1 LPHLSPGRGSRRQT
15 PGQKLK
21 ASVVG
26 RFSTWL
32 LGRRLANREQE
43 RRRIGAFEGVP
54 AMGLD
59 ALGSSAYGPEAAL
72 TVLGPLGAASV
83 AWIGW
88 VMTPIVILLLI
99 LFASYWQTLRAYPN
113 NGGAYIVARENLGT
127 NASLLAAASLMVDY
141 VLNVAVGISAGVGA
155 LVSAVPQLHPYI
167 LPLCLGILGIVAI
180 VNLRGTLDAG
190 RAFALPTYVFVVS
203 FAIIIGAGLYAA
215 WSSGGHPRAVIA
227 PPKLGA
233 TTEAVSAWLFLRAF
247 AAGCTAMTGV
257 EAVSN
262 GMTAFREPSVTYGRR
277 TLTVIVAVLGLLLV
291 GIAYLARCY
300 GIGAMDQT
308 RAGYQ
313 SVLSQLASAA
323 VGSGPLYYVAIGSL
337 LCVLSLSANTSFVDF
352 PRLCRAVAADGF
364 LPAAFAVAGRR
375 LVYSV
380 GILYLAVMAGL
391 LLFVFGGITDAL
403 IPLFAV
409 GAFMTFTLSQ
419 AGMVA
424 HWRRSDAGAR
434 GGHLL
439 VNATGT
445 CTTAAALVVIVIA
458 KFKEGAWITVVVI
471 PAVIFLLKAVH
482 GYYVRMERNVRAS
495 EPVCLA
501 DTRAPIVVVVV
512 ESWNR
517 LALKAVEMALTL
529 SPDVVGVHL
538 SKLAGPEQEERR
550 EALLVQW
557 RNCVEAPARAMGLA
571 SPRLVIVPARY
582 RTIDEPVLKL
592 ARELVSEDRDRRIA
606 VLIPQFVKRHWYQY
620 LLHLNRGRK
629 LRSRLLRCGEP
640 RLAVIDVPW
649 VGET

>member
-1 LPHLSPGRGSRRQT
+1 
-15 PGQKLK
+15 
-21 ASVVG
+21 
-26 RFSTWL
+26 
-32 LGRRLANREQE
+32 
-43 RRRIGAFEGVP
+43 
-54 AMGLD
+54 
-59 ALGSSAYGPEAAL
+59 
-72 TVLGPLGAASV
+72 
-83 AWIGW
+83 
-88 VMTPIVILLLI
+88 
-99 LFASYWQTLRAYPN
+99 
-113 NGGAYIVARENLGT
+113 
-127 NASLLAAASLMVDY
+127 
-141 VLNVAVGISAGVGA
+141 
-155 LVSAVPQLHPYI
+155 
-167 LPLCLGILGIVAI
+167 
-180 VNLRGTLDAG
+180 
-190 RAFALPTYVFVVS
+190 
-203 FAIIIGAGLYAA
+203 
-215 WSSGGHPRAVIA
+215 
-227 PPKLGA
+227 
-233 TTEAVSAWLFLRAF
+233 
-247 AAGCTAMTGV
+247 
-257 EAVSN
+257 
-262 GMTAFREPSVTYGRR
+262 
-277 TLTVIVAVLGLLLV
+277 
-291 GIAYLARCY
+291 
-300 GIGAMDQT
+300 
-308 RAGYQ
+308 
-313 SVLSQLASAA
+313 
-323 VGSGPLYYVAIGSL
+323 
-337 LCVLSLSANTSFVDF
+337 
-352 PRLCRAVAADGF
+352 
-364 LPAAFAVAGRR
+364 
-375 LVYSV
+375 
-380 GILYLAVMAGL
+380 
-391 LLFVFGGITDAL
+391 
-403 IPLFAV
+403 
-409 GAFMTFTLSQ
+409 MTFTLSQ